1 MKKMIIKQSNDS
13 QSSDNQSED
22 SIFDYMNEIYL
33 KCHFNNAN
41 SSDNGDNADNINNT
55 NNSKEKCK
63 KTKIKKLNKIDNA
76 NIIIPTIHNYN
87 ILFEYN
93 YNIQQLKEFVKYHK
107 LKQSGNKNELLSRL
121 HIYLKLSFHIIKI
134 QKIYRGRIQRIYNSL
149 HGPAYKNR
157 SACTNANDFFTMDDL
172 SSIPNNLFFS
182 YKDVDN
188 FVYGFDVISLYNLIS
203 KSTGDVKNPYNRIK
217 IPDEVIAKLKLFL
230 RLSKILD
237 KQIDTLI
244 KTPSFEVTYQKSIEL
259 KILDVFQYM
268 DSLGN
273 YSNPSWFMEL
283 DRLKLIRYM
292 RELIDIWDYRAQITI
307 DTKRA
312 IYPPNGDPF
321 VGFSFMQLCNNHDIY
336 FMRKKIIEIIERIVT
351 GGIDRDNKSLGCY
364 YVLGALTIVNENA
377 AGALPWLYQTF
388 VY

>member
-1 MKKMIIKQSNDS
+1 MKKMLIKQQTNS

-33 KCHFNNAN
+33 KCHSNNQSNANNAN
-41 SSDNGDNADNINNT
+41 NQSNIIT
-55 NNSKEKCK
+55 KEKGK
-63 KTKIKKLNKIDNA
+63 KTRVKKLNKIDNA

-93 YNIQQLKEFVKYHK
+93 YNLQQLKEFVKFHK

-121 HIYLKLSFHIIKI
+121 HNYLKLSFHIIKI
-134 QKIYRGRIQRIYNSL
+134 QKIYRGRIQRVYNSL
-149 HGPAYKNR
+149 HGPAYTQR
-157 SACTNANDFFTMDDL
+157 GLCTNANDFFTMDDL

-188 FVYGFDVISLYNLIS
+188 FIYGFDVISLYNLIS
-203 KSTGDVKNPYNRIK
+203 KSNGEVKNPYNRIK
-217 IPDEVIAKLKLFL
+217 IPDEVVAKLKLFL

-237 KQIDTLI
+237 KQVDTLI

-273 YSNPSWFMEL
+273 YSNPAWFMEL
-283 DRLKLIRYM
+283 DRIKLIRYM

-312 IYPPNGDPF
+312 IYPPSGDPF

-351 GGIDRDNKSLGCY
+351 TGIDRDNKSLGCY

-377 AGALPWLYQTF
+377 ASALPWLYQTF